1 MACLRNSILGTLKLV
16 DPATVDLIQDTGFVA
31 LAAAAAAAAAAAVVV
46 VVVVVVART
55 LLGCFRTKIIS

>member
-31 LAAAAAAAAAAAVVV
+31 LAAVAA
-46 VVVVVVART
+46 ART

>member
-31 LAAAAAAAAAAAVVV
+31 LAAAAAAAAAAVVV